1 VAHVLCPGATD
12 TEVAN
17 VAGAALFRGGSALS
31 VMNAIEAARIGYQGL
46 KARRRAVVTGLVN
59 KIMAISG
66 RLSPTSMSRRISSW
80 MMLTAK

>member
-17 VAGAALFRGGSALS
+17 VAGAALFRGSALS

-80 MMLTAK
+80 MMSTAK